1 MLPLPELPALLLLAL
16 LLLALLLLA
25 LGLPALGLPLAGLL
39 PVLPVALP
47 LLLLP
52 DLRYPPEQALPLR
65 VLRVLRVLVLLALE
79 PGLLE
84 ALPGLRA
91 VLSLALPE
99 PVRK

>member
-1 MLPLPELPALLLLAL
+1 MLPLPELPALLLLL
-16 LLLALLLLA
+16 
-25 LGLPALGLPLAGLL
+25 ALGLPLAGLL

-52 DLRYPPEQALPLR
+52 DLRYPPEQVLPLR
-65 VLRVLRVLVLLALE
+65 VLRVLPLLVLLALE

-84 ALPGLRA
+84 ALPGLPGLRA